1 MKIFVTGA
9 SGFVGS
15 AVVQEL
21 LRHGHQVVGLAR
33 SEANAVAAAAAGA
46 AVQRGALDD
55 LASLRAGAAAADGVI
70 HTAFIHDF
78 ANYAAAAEVDRR
90 AIEALGDALAGSG
103 RPLVVTAGVLRPP
116 AGTLATEDMAADPGL
131 PRRSE
136 VTALPFAARGV
147 RVSVVRLP
155 PTVHGDGDHGFVPEL
170 IRIARATGVAAYI
183 GDGHNRWP
191 AVHRLDAAQ
200 AFRLAV
206 EQAPAG
212 ARVHAVAEEGVA
224 TRDIAAVIGRR
235 LGLPIEP
242 RPVTH
247 FGWLGPFFGL
257 DVPTSSALTRA
268 RLGWTPVQPELLA
281 DLDGPHYLPR

>member
-33 SEANAVAAAAAGA
+33 SEANAVAVAAAGA

>member
-33 SEANAVAAAAAGA
+33 SEANAVAVAAAGA

-235 LGLPIEP
+235 LGLPLEP

>member
-33 SEANAVAAAAAGA
+33 SEANAVAVAAAGA

-55 LASLRAGAAAADGVI
+55 LASLRAGGAAADGVI